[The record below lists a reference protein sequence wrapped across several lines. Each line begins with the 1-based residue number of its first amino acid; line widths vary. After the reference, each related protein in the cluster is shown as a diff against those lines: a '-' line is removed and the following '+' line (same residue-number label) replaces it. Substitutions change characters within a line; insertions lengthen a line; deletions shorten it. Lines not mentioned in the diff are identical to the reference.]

1 MPNKPVS
8 DISKAWFRRETRTLS
23 CLHVH
28 SFSPLFAVT
37 RKMGKKRLATR
48 QGGSHGRQEILVL
61 SQIYEFYDVTH
72 GEKEEIE
79 TTQEFLSLSSSFLL
93 APPTFQFQS
102 FGFDNVFM
110 NAREYEKLISV
121 SSIDKDG

>member
-1 MPNKPVS
+1 
-8 DISKAWFRRETRTLS
+8 
-23 CLHVH
+23 
-28 SFSPLFAVT
+28 
-37 RKMGKKRLATR
+37 MGKKRLATR